1 MVGSRRAGDVDSQGV
16 GTGDNS
22 AVTRAW
28 PRERPC
34 SPPGEGEPRLRG
46 ARGKG
51 SGGAGA
57 AGPAAGSSWS
67 RTPPGRPRRPKPLS
81 TAGES
86 LVGDARGG
94 AGGRAALPGRSLLL
108 GGRRAAK
115 ALCTARGKLRAPSVP
130 PRFFPFVC
138 PWAISCRT
146 STYDLSSTTPVLF
159 STLLSADST

>member
-16 GTGDNS
+16 GTGDNG

-34 SPPGEGEPRLRG
+34 PPPGEGEPRLRG
-46 ARGKG
+46 ARVKG

-67 RTPPGRPRRPKPLS
+67 RTHLRPAPAPQARFHSGGDPRGGCPRR
-81 TAGES
+81 
-86 LVGDARGG
+86 
-94 AGGRAALPGRSLLL
+94 GGRAALPGRSLLD
-108 GGRRAAK
+108 GRRTAE
-115 ALCTARGKLRAPSVP
+115 ALYTARGKLRAPSVP